1 MKRIDSYNYM
11 KILTDWVSKDDI
23 FKKKFVWPRQMEVH
37 LPANK
42 DIACDFH
49 CYYCQGSNLDMSL
62 GMDEKK
68 VLKLMEEIG
77 PNTFEYYVYGGA
89 YTEPLLNPYF
99 MDFMRLTKKLNAHFG
114 IHSNG
119 SQLKKLQKKNSFCT
133 ELVSLMESKYDYYS
147 CSLDGGSPQSHMK
160 TKNIK
165 FDAWTDII
173 EGLKILVKEKEKQKS
188 KGSIRVAYLLNKW
201 NSSKEELSNFINLMK
216 EIKVD
221 SLRFSIPYAQ
231 YGNEVKKVQNY
242 KKNIETKLN
251 LKYKSLLEPYM
262 SKNKNDK
269 PFIFYFAPV
278 NQDIDRML
286 DTNYKQCAYTYY
298 QTTIGSSGHV
308 YRCSSIATP
317 TFDYGILGKQPENV
331 KELQEMIQKSQDEK
345 FHCHTC
351 IESTARCNRMALE
364 INTEWN
370 SFNKKDNDVAIK
382 DLTVYEGPE
391 DKALGKHKYKDL
403 EKRWNTKSSKNL
415 DKEPRSLNIYR
426 KFLSQKNIG

>member
-1 MKRIDSYNYM
+1 M
-11 KILTDWVSKDDI
+11 KILTDWVKKEDI
-23 FKKKFVWPRQMEVH
+23 FKKKFVWPRQMEIH

-42 DIACDFH
+42 KIACDFH

-77 PNTFEYYVYGGA
+77 PNTFEYYIYGGA

-99 MDFMRLTKKLNAHFG
+99 MDFIKLTKKNNAHFG

-119 SQLKKLQKKNSFCT
+119 SQLKKLHEKENFCT
-133 ELVSLMESKYDYYS
+133 KLVKLMKTKRDYFS
-147 CSLDGGSPQSHMK
+147 CSLDGGSINSHMK

-165 FDAWTDII
+165 YDAWSEII
-173 EGLKILVKEKEKQKS
+173 EGLKILVEERDKNKS
-188 KGSIRVAYLLNKW
+188 EGSIRVAYLLNKW
-201 NSSKEELSNFINLMK
+201 NSEKEEIESFINLMK
-216 EIKVD
+216 NIRVD

-231 YGNEVKKVQNY
+231 YGNEVSKVQNY
-242 KKNIETKLN
+242 KKNVENKLN
-251 LKYKSLLEPYM
+251 EKYKKLLDPYM
-262 SKNKNDK
+262 SKNSDEK

-286 DTNYKQCAYTYY
+286 DKNYKQCAYTYY

-317 TFDYGILGKQPENV
+317 TFDYGILGKQPQTVE
-331 KELQEMIQKSQDEK
+331 ELKEMILKSQDK
-345 FHCHTC
+345 HFNCQTC
-351 IESTARCNRMALE
+351 IASTARCNRMALE

-370 SFNKKDNDVAIK
+370 EYNNPENKIAIKEETFYEGSKNKAFGKHVYKNKKS
-382 DLTVYEGPE
+382 
-391 DKALGKHKYKDL
+391 
-403 EKRWNTKSSKNL
+403 RWNFSGNNYS
-415 DKEPRSLNIYR
+415 DKEPKSLR
-426 KFLSQKNIG
+426 KYKEYLEKKCY